1 MRTRLALILC
11 GSLVFVPRASAQELT
26 VPTWCNGRLRE
37 RQPALGESAQGKEGQ
52 ARIRTLQQQRA
63 TELRTRQQ
71 TLEATRQ
78 KLALMTEDSERVPLQ
93 QQELVQRGDLDR
105 ATAQAQSDIQALQRE
120 INTDLQAKVKAEL
133 DELLKGTSIQAV
145 VQFETS
151 IVWSVP
157 GLDVTTAVIQRLNR
171 RAAATPAK

>member
-26 VPTWCNGRLRE
+26 VPPGATVAYVSANRLSV
-37 RQPALGESAQGKEGQ
+37 ESALGKEGQ
-52 ARIRTLQQQRA
+52 ARIRALQQQRA

-78 KLALMTEDSERVPLQ
+78 KLALMTEDAERVPLQ
-93 QQELVQRGDLDR
+93 QQELVQRGDLER
-105 ATAQAQSDIQALQRE
+105 ATAQAQADIQALQRE
-120 INTDLQAKVKAEL
+120 INTDLQAKVKAAL
-133 DELLKGTSIQAV
+133 DELLKGTSIQVV
-145 VQFETS
+145 VQLETS
-151 IVWSVP
+151 IIWSVP

-171 RAAATPAK
+171 TAAATPAK